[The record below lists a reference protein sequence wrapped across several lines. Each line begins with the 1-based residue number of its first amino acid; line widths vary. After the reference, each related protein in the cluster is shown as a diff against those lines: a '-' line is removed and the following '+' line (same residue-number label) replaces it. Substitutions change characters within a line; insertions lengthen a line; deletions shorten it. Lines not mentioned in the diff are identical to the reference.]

1 MTDGRGRSDAARTLC
16 ADATEGEGGAADDLQ
31 QAATAWRKIHSW
43 DFKGEIE
50 GCE

>member
-1 MTDGRGRSDAARTLC
+1 MTDGRGRSDAARTLG
-16 ADATEGEGGAADDLQ
+16 ADATAGEVGAADEFQ
-31 QAATAWRKIHSW
+31 QAATAWRTMHSW